1 MLSGAMA
8 DIFSNLYLA
17 LSVQNYHENYQASEK
32 LTQYIIQ
39 KLMNEN
45 QLLINKVIDN
55 LGLKDIYYY
64 I

>member
-17 LSVQNYHENYQASEK
+17 LSVKNYQNIYNSSTI
-32 LTQYIIQ
+32 LTQYIID
-39 KLMNEN
+39 KLVNEN

-55 LGLKDIYYY
+55 LGPERYL
-64 I
+64 